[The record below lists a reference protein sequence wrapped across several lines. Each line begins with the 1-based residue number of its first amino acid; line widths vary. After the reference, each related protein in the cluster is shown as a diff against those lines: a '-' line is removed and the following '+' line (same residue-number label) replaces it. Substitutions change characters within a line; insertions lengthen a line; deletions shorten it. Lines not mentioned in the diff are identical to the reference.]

1 MKKWSERSKK
11 NKISFII
18 SVFAWVLI
26 ALAAYVVYG
35 LHQKTLFV
43 YLTLFIAM
51 STALAADLVKQ
62 SETCTKN
69 DLIKRA
75 IITLIGYII
84 IIFVI

>member
-62 SETCTKN
+62 SETCTKK